1 MFLILVGAPGA
12 GKGTQGDVIVKEFG
26 ITRISTGDLLRKEI
40 SNNTELGREVKD
52 ILASGQLVSND
63 IIMSLIKKE
72 MGKHIKKG
80 FVLDGVPR
88 NIEQAQE
95 IDEFLQKEYKK
106 HIEMVI
112 SLEIP
117 ESKLIERLSNRFYC
131 KECNES
137 YNKIYKMPK
146 VENTCD
152 VCGSHDFMT
161 RSDDTESVIK
171 ERYKLYEN
179 ETMPILSYYGD
190 KKIVYKIDAEN
201 SVENISNEIVKEVR
215 NILT

>member
-1 MFLILVGAPGA
+1 MFLVLVGAPGA

-26 ITRISTGDLLRKEI
+26 ITRISTGDLLRNEI
-40 SNNTELGREVKD
+40 SDNTELGRQVKG

-63 IIMSLIKKE
+63 IIMSLIKQE
-72 MGKHIKKG
+72 MSKHIEKG

-88 NIEQAQE
+88 NIEQAKE
-95 IDEFLQKEYKK
+95 IDAFLKSEFQK
-106 HIEMVI
+106 HIDLVI

-131 KECNES
+131 KKCNES

-146 VENTCD
+146 IDETCD
-152 VCGSHDFMT
+152 VCGSHEFIT
-161 RSDDTESVIK
+161 RSDDNEKVIK
-171 ERYKLYEN
+171 ERYKLYES
-179 ETMPILSYYGD
+179 ETMPILSYYD
-190 KKIVYKIDAEN
+190 AQKIVYKIDAEN
-201 SVENISNEIVKEVR
+201 DVENISNEIVKELR